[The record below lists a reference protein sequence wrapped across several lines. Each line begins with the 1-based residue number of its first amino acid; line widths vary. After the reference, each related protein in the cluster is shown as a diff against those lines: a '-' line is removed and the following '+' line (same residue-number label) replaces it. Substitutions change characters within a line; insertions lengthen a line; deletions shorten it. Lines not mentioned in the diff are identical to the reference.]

1 MPQHYSTQDFF
12 RRAPNSLLARYFQ
25 NQELFLDLDFTALKE
40 TKPDKLLDHWFDL
53 PTVQRNTV
61 ETLFRQ
67 IFEMSCRN
75 GLTAIIDEAEF
86 HLGKDSEEHKR
97 FTSSMAELPNHF
109 HRILTVF
116 LDHPEWWQG
125 ATRLYH
131 ADTLSY
137 WRKRHHLGHQKA
149 AVDDASLEQLATQLS
164 DYFHLHEGRG
174 KNCQVEPYRRG
185 ELDYFFA
192 FPEDHSQHSLEWVN
206 GEFANRPHNPAFE
219 VVFVYSQKD
228 ESLDLNYRGSY
239 KTITPL
245 QTLFANIILKLDGL
259 PPDPKDGRVYDL
271 NPLRNTDFQFIYPP
285 DSKIEAVTVKKLRLS
300 SRKTQGERITLE
312 TDQTDQPDATYQLQE
327 KIEQVYPLNL
337 YSVTQVKINAKLKM
351 EPGKEPKSVTFQLT
365 HPNSCTLKYEPHD
378 LILREM
384 LADSGIELK
393 EPPKGPDV

>member
-25 NQELFLDLDFTALKE
+25 TQELFLDLDFTTLKE
-40 TKPDKLLDHWFDL
+40 TKPDKLLGHWFDL
-53 PTVQRNTV
+53 PTVQRNTI

-125 ATRLYH
+125 A
-131 ADTLSY
+131 
-137 WRKRHHLGHQKA
+137 
-149 AVDDASLEQLATQLS
+149 LS

-228 ESLDLNYRGSY
+228 GSLDLNYRGSY

-312 TDQTDQPDATYQLQE
+312 TNQTDQPDAIYQLHE
-327 KIEQVYPLNL
+327 KIEQSYPLNL
-337 YSVTQVKINAKLKM
+337 YSVTQVKINATLKM

-365 HPNSCTLKYEPHD
+365 HPNTCTLKYEPHD

-393 EPPKGPDV
+393 EPPEGPDV

>member
-25 NQELFLDLDFTALKE
+25 TQELFLDLDITALKE

-53 PTVQRNTV
+53 PTAQRNTM

-67 IFEMSCRN
+67 IFDMSCRN

-86 HLGKDSEEHKR
+86 YLGKDSEEHKR
-97 FTSSMAELPNHF
+97 FTSNLAELPNHF
-109 HRILTVF
+109 HRSLTVF
-116 LDHPEWWQG
+116 LDHTEYWQG

-137 WRKRHHLGHQKA
+137 WRKRHHLGHQTA
-149 AVDDASLEQLATQLS
+149 AVDDASLEQLATKIS
-164 DYFHLHEGRG
+164 DYFHYHEGRG
-174 KNCQVEPYRRG
+174 QNCQVEPYRRG

-192 FPEDHSQHSLEWVN
+192 YPEDHSQHSLEWVN

-228 ESLDLNYRGSY
+228 GSLDLNYRGSY
-239 KTITPL
+239 KTIIPL
-245 QTLFANIILKLDGL
+245 QTLFANTILKLDEL

-271 NPLRNTDFQFIYPP
+271 NPLREKGFQFIYPP
-285 DSKIEAVTVKKLRLS
+285 DSKIESVTVKKLRLS

-312 TDQTDQPDATYQLQE
+312 TNQTDQPDATYQLQE
-327 KIEQVYPLNL
+327 KIEQSYPLNL
-337 YSVTQVKINAKLKM
+337 YSVTQVKINAILKM
-351 EPGKEPKSVTFQLT
+351 ETDKAPKAVTFQLT
-365 HPNSCTLKYEPHD
+365 HPNSCTLKYETHD

-393 EPPKGPDV
+393 EPPEGLDA